1 MWLAFAFAALTLAQ
15 PALSVL
21 QPAFSCSKLRGPL
34 AQDPSAQ
41 PQEPS
46 LLSIRQVELASFK
59 PQNLD
64 PNELVVLAQRLL
76 GRSFYVIE
84 NGGYD
89 SPPVENV
96 HLLGSTLV
104 LYDVPEQL
112 KRILPTLQQLDQAG
126 GDRAHREAS
135 SLQTWEYAPRYLSLE
150 SVLNVLRPL
159 ERPVEDAR
167 NLSIS
172 PEQRLL
178 IVRDSP
184 ERIGEIKALI
194 ERVDVPQDQVTI
206 SCWLLQGVPQGASG
220 AALPADLAEHLKRLL
235 PGQTF
240 HPAGFGM
247 LQVTVSTQRP
257 ISLLMGPGAQMYQLE
272 LQPSA
277 YDAQTGSLS
286 VASCALSQTGGNGR
300 LLFSTA
306 VVLRG
311 SKYTVIGASGAE
323 PTLVAVQLQPVAK

>member
-1 MWLAFAFAALTLAQ
+1 MGLAFAFAALSLAL
-15 PALSVL
+15 PFVPIL
-21 QPAFSCSKLRGPL
+21 QPISEQEPAAK
-34 AQDPSAQ
+34 

-46 LLSIRQVELASFK
+46 LLSIKQIELASFK
-59 PQNLD
+59 PQHLD
-64 PNELVVLAQRLL
+64 AEELTVLAQRLL
-76 GRSFYVIE
+76 GRHFYVIE

-89 SPPVENV
+89 SAPVENV

-104 LYDVPEQL
+104 LYDLPEQL
-112 KRILPTLQQLDQAG
+112 KRMLPTLEQLDRASE
-126 GDRAHREAS
+126 DREQLDARTQM
-135 SLQTWEYAPRYLSLE
+135 QTWEYSPRYLPLE

-159 ERPVEDAR
+159 QRSLFGFP

-178 IVRDSP
+178 VVRDHQSQVA
-184 ERIGEIKALI
+184 EIKALI

-206 SCWLLQGVPQGASG
+206 TCWLLQGGSQPASG

-257 ISLLMGPGAQMYQLE
+257 ISLQMGPGSELFQLE
-272 LQPSA
+272 LQPTA
-277 YDAQTGSLS
+277 YDAANGSLT
-286 VASCALSQTGGNGR
+286 VGSCSLSSLRGSDNP

-306 VVLRG
+306 AVLRG
-311 SKYTVIGASGAE
+311 NAYTVIGASGAQ
-323 PTLVAVQLQPVAK
+323 PTLVAVQVRPVEK